1 MLQSLILENP
11 VPSELERILQ
21 LLGSWMQSRE
31 DCLRERAVWCSILL
45 LNFVATKIKLDEA
58 SPFTRLGHL
67 VAVLGIRCGDPVK
80 AVSSKAAEGVHH
92 LVSIAWRHKIAQ
104 LDRKNVECTEQRNKE
119 FLAAWSPT
127 VVLNSPSRI
136 AEVITSWH

>member
-11 VPSELERILQ
+11 VPAELERILQ
-21 LLGSWMQSRE
+21 LMDSWMQSRE
-31 DCLRERAVWCSILL
+31 ACRRERAVWSSILL
-45 LNFVATKIKLDEA
+45 LNFVATEVKLDEA

-80 AVSSKAAEGVHH
+80 AISSKAAGAVHY
-92 LVSIAWRHKIAQ
+92 LVSIAWRQKIAQ
-104 LDRKNVECTEQRNKE
+104 LDRKNVEWTEQRNKE

-127 VVLNSPSRI
+127 VVCNSPSRI